1 MAFLFAFLGLFP
13 VQHAVAVGTQRDTL
27 LDFCHGGGEPSVSHQ
42 LVYTF
47 FVRAS
52 DNVMKINNCRVLQT
66 TMGAFLRSF
75 KLVPYFFLPHSI
87 NTGALNMGLFVFFVI
102 FFFVFLLFFFTLEG
116 VFVWH

>member
-1 MAFLFAFLGLFP
+1 
-13 VQHAVAVGTQRDTL
+13 VAVGTQRDTL
-27 LDFCHGGGEPSVSHQ
+27 LDLLPGGGKPSVSHQ

-52 DNVMKINNCRVLQT
+52 DNVMKVNNCRVLQT
-66 TMGAFLRSF
+66 TMGAFLRSL

-87 NTGALNMGLFVFFVI
+87 NTGGLNMFFSVI
-102 FFFVFLLFFFTLEG
+102 AVPVVSVLLLFFFSLDG

>member
-1 MAFLFAFLGLFP
+1 M
-13 VQHAVAVGTQRDTL
+13 AVGTQRDTL
-27 LDFCHGGGEPSVSHQ
+27 LDLLPGGGKPSVSHQ

-52 DNVMKINNCRVLQT
+52 DDVMKVNNRRVLQT
-66 TMGAFLRSF
+66 TVGAFLRSF

-87 NTGALNMGLFVFFVI
+87 NTGGLNMLFFVLL
-102 FFFVFLLFFFTLEG
+102 VPVVSVLLLLFFALDG